1 MPKAD
6 LSGKRAV
13 YPVEQRQ
20 RHRIPHIWMAAER
33 KSADQESDKAAAND
47 RDKLLQHRSAMVE
60 RGVHTGQALSHNDSI
75 EINRF

>member
-20 RHRIPHIWMAAER
+20 RHEIPHIWMTAER
-33 KSADQESDKAAAND
+33 KRADRGSDKAAAND
-47 RDKLLQHRSAMVE
+47 RDNATPAQVGGGGR
-60 RGVHTGQALSHNDSI
+60 RGTY
-75 EINRF
+75 